1 MSLLMILTD
10 WDEFKELDLSSV
22 TKLMDKPNIVDAR
35 NIYDPQ
41 VARELGFFYTGVG
54 R

>member
-1 MSLLMILTD
+1 
-10 WDEFKELDLSSV
+10 
-22 TKLMDKPNIVDAR
+22 MDKPNIVDAR

-41 VARELGFFYTGVG
+41 SARDLGFSYAGVG